1 MSDPSAGCAC
11 MANASALD
19 WWPSSCSSSRSIS
32 RHGLSGSGHD
42 FAISH
47 AAIPAVGVWT
57 PLPRTHR
64 CVVR

>member
-1 MSDPSAGCAC
+1 

-19 WWPSSCSSSRSIS
+19 WWPSSCSSSCSSSRSIS

-42 FAISH
+42 LAISH